1 VPYRDSHRRGQEPA
15 PIDLSKLDME
25 DLMNVKVTSVS
36 KREQSLARTVG
47 KPIRPRELAS
57 VLERWGKP
65 WPEATASLLALAE
78 RSAALAERS
87 AAVVLPVVK

>member
-1 VPYRDSHRRGQEPA
+1 MKGD
-15 PIDLSKLDME
+15 
-25 DLMNVKVTSVS
+25 
-36 KREQSLARTVG
+36 REICLKAGMDDYLG
-47 KPIRPRELAS
+47 KIRPRELAS

-87 AAVVLPVVK
+87 AAVVLPLVNEEAVLGAS